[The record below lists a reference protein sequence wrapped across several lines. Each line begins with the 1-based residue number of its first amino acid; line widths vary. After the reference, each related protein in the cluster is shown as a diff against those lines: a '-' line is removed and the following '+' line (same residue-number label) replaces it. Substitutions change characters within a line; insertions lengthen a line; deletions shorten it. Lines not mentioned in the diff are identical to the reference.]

1 VLCNE
6 KTKTIAEVYV
16 DGELRFTFR
25 RNFDDNMIQFW
36 EDLISVVETL
46 ELKEGN
52 DSLVWCY
59 QSSGV
64 YSAQS
69 LYVIIKFGRGGIS
82 PVYVPAVWN
91 IMVPPKIQLFL
102 WLLSYNKL
110 ATVDNLNRRGMSKL
124 VQCRFCMEEKSIS
137 HLFLGCVVA
146 RNVWTYACDFLG
158 FDIGVDF
165 LSVVGKWLNKDK
177 FCVENMISTAL
188 LRGI

>member
-69 LYVIIKFGRGGIS
+69 LYVIIKFGGGGGDLPCVCPCS
-82 PVYVPAVWN
+82 VEHYG
-91 IMVPPKIQLFL
+91 
-102 WLLSYNKL
+102 
-110 ATVDNLNRRGMSKL
+110 ATKN
-124 VQCRFCMEEKSIS
+124 
-137 HLFLGCVVA
+137 
-146 RNVWTYACDFLG
+146 
-158 FDIGVDF
+158 
-165 LSVVGKWLNKDK
+165 SVVSL
-177 FCVENMISTAL
+177 VAL
-188 LRGI
+188 L